1 MEFSNRS
8 GLITHAL
15 FCLQNKKKL
24 LWRNRY
30 ELIGFTLEP

>member
-15 FCLQNKKKL
+15 FCLQNLKKIAVEKQA
-24 LWRNRY
+24 
-30 ELIGFTLEP
+30 